1 MLTGHLAELNQA
13 ISLST
18 TSPSLLSRWG
28 GQALEP
34 ALQPLWGG
42 LAKPL
47 LHSLFYL
54 AF

>member
-1 MLTGHLAELNQA
+1 MGHSAELNQA
-13 ISLST
+13 FSPST
-18 TSPSLLSRWG
+18 TSPSLLSGCG

-42 LAKPL
+42 GLAKPL
-47 LHSLFYL
+47 LYSLFYL